1 MTFKD
6 LNISEPILRAL
17 MSKNYVNPTKIQER
31 AIPAGLE
38 NRDIL
43 GIAQTGTG
51 KTAAFTIPIIQNLAL
66 NSVKDGRSE
75 IKALIVAPT
84 RELVIQIDENI
95 REYSKHTG
103 LKHTAIFGG
112 VNQFGQV
119 NQLKRGTDIL
129 VATPGRLLDL
139 INQRFIS
146 LDKISYFV
154 IDEADRMLDMGFIND
169 IKKILK
175 LLPVKKQTMLFSAT
189 MPQAIATLSGTIL
202 RDPVVVEVVP
212 QSSVSDL
219 IEQNLYLV
227 EKEQKSDL
235 LINLLKVERERT
247 VLVFSRTKHRVDR
260 IAKTLNR
267 TGIRCEAIHGNK
279 SQSSR
284 QQALSNF
291 KSQKTKVI
299 IATDI
304 AARGLDIAHLDLV
317 INYDLPDV
325 AETYVHRIGRTG
337 RAGMTGRALTFCSQ
351 EERAMIKSIQLLTG
365 KKLRTLSAA
374 F

>member
-112 VNQFGQV
+112 VNQFNQV

-139 INQRFIS
+139 INQKYIS
-146 LDKISYFV
+146 LERISHFV